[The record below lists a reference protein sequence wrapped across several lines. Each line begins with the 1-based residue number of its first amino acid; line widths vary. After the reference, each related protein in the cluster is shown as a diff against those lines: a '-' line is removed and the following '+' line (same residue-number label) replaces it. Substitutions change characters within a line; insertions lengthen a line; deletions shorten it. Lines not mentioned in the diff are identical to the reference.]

1 MTFRKFVAAST
12 RDCLRMMREAL
23 GADAMIVSTRRTT
36 AGVEV
41 VGIRAEDMP
50 VAGEI
55 ADEAAAAPV
64 LVPAADSAPPHD
76 PRPALWD
83 DMEDESVRLSPAAR
97 VLAGHGEA
105 ADRAA
110 RAPEPAPP
118 LAAPSAAQAGR
129 VQAQAGHS
137 QPRIEHAKAQAGHAK
152 PQVEPLKPQIELP
165 EPPLARWPRL
175 KEAQIPHLVRTG
187 GDFADPAHAMA
198 VAAAGG
204 TGSKPVLRLG
214 AGRPEAA
221 KEKGAARKSGPVEP
235 RGQPVR
241 SGPVTAR
248 LDEGERAELA
258 SRVADPIVSEMRSMR
273 DWLAVQMDA
282 MAWRDSIQ
290 RHPQRRELW
299 RRMVDCGFTPELSR
313 SVAARLPAEQGADE
327 CERWL
332 AQVLVRNLACVEADA
347 SIVEQGGR
355 YAIVGPT
362 GVGKTTT
369 TAKLAAHCVVR
380 YGTAALGLI
389 STDQNRVGAVDQLHT
404 FGRMLGV
411 EVYAA
416 KGASDLDVLLASMA
430 DRKLV
435 LIDTAGV
442 SQRDTRMAQHLR
454 AVSADGV
461 GRLLVVPG
469 GSHAEQAE
477 DIVRAYSA
485 GGLAG
490 MVVSKLDE
498 AVRLGG
504 VLDAAIRHRLPLHY
518 MTNGQR
524 VPEDIHVAN
533 ARLLVHRALRVRN
546 APVFA
551 LEAEELDW
559 ACAAPAMP
567 WADPAPQPAQA

>member
-1 MTFRKFVAAST
+1 MKFRKFIAAST

-50 VAGEI
+50 LAGETVDG
-55 ADEAAAAPV
+55 AVPAAP
-64 LVPAADSAPPHD
+64 VPAADAVTPQTA
-76 PRPALWD
+76 RPALWD

-97 VLAGHGEA
+97 VLAGRDEA
-105 ADRAA
+105 AGQRVQE
-110 RAPEPAPP
+110 PEPVSPP
-118 LAAPSAAQAGR
+118 SL
-129 VQAQAGHS
+129 
-137 QPRIEHAKAQAGHAK
+137 
-152 PQVEPLKPQIELP
+152 PQVEAVEPRAGDP

-175 KEAQIPHLVRTG
+175 KDSQIPHLVRTG

-198 VAAAGG
+198 VAAADEA
-204 TGSKPVLRLG
+204 GSKPVLRLG
-214 AGRPEAA
+214 GGRPESG
-221 KEKGAARKSGPVEP
+221 KGKGAARGTGAGSVESRERAPGPVA
-235 RGQPVR
+235 
-241 SGPVTAR
+241 AR

-258 SRVADPIVSEMRSMR
+258 SRVAAPIVSEMRSMR

-282 MAWRDSIQ
+282 MAWRDSTQ

-313 SVAARLPAEQGADE
+313 SVASRLPAEQGVEE

-332 AQVLVRNLACVEADA
+332 AQVLVRNLACVEAEA
-347 SIVEQGGR
+347 SIIERGGR

-416 KGASDLDVLLASMA
+416 KGSSDLDVLLASMA

-442 SQRDTRMAQHLR
+442 SQRDRQMAEHLR
-454 AVSADGV
+454 SVSADGV
-461 GRLLVVPG
+461 ERLLVVPG

-559 ACAAPAMP
+559 ASAAPVSP
-567 WADPAPQPAQA
+567 LADPAPQPTQA

>member
-1 MTFRKFVAAST
+1 MKFRKFIAAST

-41 VGIRAEDMP
+41 VGIRAQDMP
-50 VAGEI
+50 M
-55 ADEAAAAPV
+55 ADEVASETASASAPV
-64 LVPAADSAPPHD
+64 AEAPREAPAGP
-76 PRPALWD
+76 PALWD

-97 VLAGHGEA
+97 VLALQDETAERPAPAVPVPVEA
-105 ADRAA
+105 APPRA
-110 RAPEPAPP
+110 E
-118 LAAPSAAQAGR
+118 
-129 VQAQAGHS
+129 
-137 QPRIEHAKAQAGHAK
+137 
-152 PQVEPLKPQIELP
+152 
-165 EPPLARWPRL
+165 WPRL
-175 KEAQIPHLVRTG
+175 QEGQIPHLVRAG
-187 GDFADPAHAMA
+187 GDYADPAHAMA
-198 VAAAGG
+198 VAAAEDG
-204 TGSKPVLRLG
+204 TDKPVLRLG
-214 AGRPEAA
+214 ASRPVVDKRTPRANGPARPVER
-221 KEKGAARKSGPVEP
+221 AARPAASAAPSVPPSSAPVA
-235 RGQPVR
+235 
-241 SGPVTAR
+241 AR
-248 LDEGERAELA
+248 LDEQDRAELA

-273 DWLAVQMDA
+273 DWLAHQMDA
-282 MAWRDSIQ
+282 MAWRDSTQ
-290 RHPQRRELW
+290 RHPLRRELW
-299 RRMVDCGFTPELSR
+299 RRMVDCGFTPELAR
-313 SVAARLPAEQGADE
+313 SVASRLPATRGVDE
-327 CERWL
+327 VDRWL
-332 AQVLVRNLACVEADA
+332 AEVLVRNLACVPAEA
-347 SIVEQGGR
+347 SIVAEGGR

-389 STDQNRVGAVDQLHT
+389 STDQHRIGAVDQLHT

-442 SQRDTRMAQHLR
+442 SQRDTHMARHLQ
-454 AVSADGV
+454 SISGEGV
-461 GRLLVVPG
+461 KRLLVMPG

-477 DIVRAYSA
+477 DIVSGYSA

-504 VLDAAIRHRLPLHY
+504 VLDAAIRHRVPLHY

-551 LEAEELDW
+551 LQAEELDW
-559 ACAAPAMP
+559 ACEASMAPYAES
-567 WADPAPQPAQA
+567 AAPQPAQA